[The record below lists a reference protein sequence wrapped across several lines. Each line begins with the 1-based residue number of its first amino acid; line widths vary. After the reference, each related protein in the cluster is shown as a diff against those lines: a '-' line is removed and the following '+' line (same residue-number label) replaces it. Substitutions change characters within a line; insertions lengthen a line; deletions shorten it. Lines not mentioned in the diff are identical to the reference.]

1 MKLLGYYRIGGVIL
15 LKSGLRVGMS
25 RDQMA
30 IGDLDNPVIRN
41 PLTEEPYI
49 PGSSLKGKLRYLL
62 EWSLGGEYVLKA
74 KDKHVYASPD
84 PNDPVARIFGL
95 AANEPSEEASKRR
108 GPTRLL
114 VRDAYLTRLSKAELE
129 RVVSRGGYLT
139 EIKQEVFIPRIGG
152 NANPRTAE
160 RVPAGA
166 RFAFEATY
174 RVLDELD
181 KNLLDHLFRALELL
195 ELDGLG
201 GYVSRGYGQV
211 FFLPPEAEEK
221 GLDFQGLLEE
231 YGQKPLRERI
241 SSTWIP
247 V

>member
-1 MKLLGYYRIGGVIL
+1 MKLRKIIRIRAIL
-15 LKSGLRVGMS
+15 LAKSGLRIGMS

-62 EWSLGGEYVLKA
+62 EWALGGDYILKS
-74 KDKHVYASPD
+74 KDEHVYASPN
-84 PNDPVARIFGL
+84 PKDPVARIFGL
-95 AANEPSEEASKRR
+95 APENNPEGLRVAQER

-114 VRDAYLTRLSKAELE
+114 VRDAYLTEDAKRELE
-129 RVVSRGGYLT
+129 RVSARGGLYT
-139 EIKQEVFIPRIGG
+139 EIKQEVFIPRLGG
-152 NANPRTAE
+152 NANPRTTE

-166 RFAFEATY
+166 RFGVEMSY

-181 KNLLDHLFRALELL
+181 EEYFEKYLLKALELL

-201 GYVSRGYGQV
+201 GHISRGYGQV
-211 FFLPPEAEEK
+211 YFLHPEKPLEGQE
-221 GLDFQGLLEE
+221 GL
-231 YGQKPLRERI
+231 PLRERLLI
-241 SSTWIP
+241 EEVSL
-247 V
+247 

>member
-1 MKLLGYYRIGGVIL
+1 MKLRKIIRIRAIL
-15 LKSGLRVGMS
+15 LAKSGLRIGMS

-62 EWSLGGEYVLKA
+62 EWALGGDYILKS
-74 KDKHVYASPD
+74 KDKHVYASPN
-84 PNDPVARIFGL
+84 PKDPVARIFGL
-95 AANEPSEEASKRR
+95 ASENNPEGLRVAQER

-114 VRDAYLTRLSKAELE
+114 VRDAYLTEEAKRELE
-129 RVVSRGGYLT
+129 RVSARGGLYT
-139 EIKQEVFIPRIGG
+139 EIKQEVFIPRLGG
-152 NANPRTAE
+152 DANPRTTE

-166 RFAFEATY
+166 RFGVEMSY

-181 KNLLDHLFRALELL
+181 EEYFEKYLLKALELL

-201 GYVSRGYGQV
+201 GHISRGYGQV
-211 FFLPPEAEEK
+211 YFLHPEKPLEGQE
-221 GLDFQGLLEE
+221 GL
-231 YGQKPLRERI
+231 PLRERLLI
-241 SSTWIP
+241 EEVSL
-247 V
+247 